1 MTDEPCSG
9 YHSIDGK
16 LGEQG
21 LAIEQEAKKPVK
33 RNLWRWITIIGF
45 LVVGLGAGCGPR
57 ITLLTTTPEAAPD
70 SAPAPGTP
78 IPAGVGAA
86 DAPVGVPSSTP
97 VASVDYQ
104 SVGVAS
110 NAEARVGPRS
120 KAVNIRRGPGTTYE
134 IIGAINVGKT
144 ARALFRDATSQWI
157 NIMTDD
163 GLVGWVATDLVIFVS
178 GSIDQLM
185 VATVEPVSPGVV
197 ATVEL
202 PPDEDAP
209 EDETPDKAPTPPTE
223 TPGLAITKV
232 PPAPQP

>member
-1 MTDEPCSG
+1 VFGLSFDRWQAWG
-9 YHSIDGK
+9 
-16 LGEQG
+16 QG
-21 LAIEQEAKKPVK
+21 LAAEQEAKKPVK
-33 RNLWRWITIIGF
+33 RNLWGWITIIGF
-45 LVVGLGAGCGPR
+45 LVVGIGAGCGPR

-86 DAPVGVPSSTP
+86 GAPVGVPSSTP

-197 ATVEL
+197 ATTE

-209 EDETPDKAPTPPTE
+209 EDEPSGGTPTPPPLE
-223 TPGLAITKV
+223 LAITKV
-232 PPAPQP
+232 PPSPEP